1 MYIEGTMKFVKKS
14 LKYSLFVILG
24 GIIVYGFVWYFSD
37 SNTITSASLNKP
49 EVGVPETNF
58 TNKDTNSVANLKEA
72 NFGDNSKV
80 YNKNFSVA
88 EGFANLVEYVTPSV
102 VNISSIKVVKTQGL
116 NLPIEDMDPRMKE
129 LFKNMI
135 PQPDDQKE
143 QRFLSL
149 GSGFIIRSD
158 GFIVTNNHVVQS
170 AESVRVTLHDGKK
183 LPATVYAT
191 DPMSDIA
198 LLKVNAKDLPT
209 LSFGD
214 SNKVRP
220 GDWVISIGNPFGLGG
235 TVSAGIVSAIARDI
249 NIGRYNDFIQTDA
262 AINKG
267 NSGGPMINTKGEIIG
282 INTAIISTSG
292 GGSIG
297 IGFAVPSNVVKQTVA
312 QLLLHKKV
320 VRGWLGVQ
328 IQELTPSMAN
338 SLGLKNIKGVLVAS
352 VIPNSPAAKAGIIG
366 GDIIMKINNIQITD
380 SKLLPKMVSSMSPGS
395 TIKATLLSNK
405 KVKEVSI
412 QITEIPSSAI
422 PSAMGN
428 QDDKQN
434 VGNNIKKR
442 TYEDIGIQVA
452 DLEDSVRAYFKLDKN
467 SKGVIILGVKQDSI
481 AKQKGLGK
489 GLRIISVNQ
498 EPVKDLDSFDDLIT
512 KYKTKGLVFLIEDVK
527 KNRIF
532 ISISKQEIKTGFPEE
547 P

>member
-512 KYKTKGLVFLIEDVK
+512 KYKTKGLVFLIEDVN

>member
-1 MYIEGTMKFVKKS
+1 MKFVKKS
-14 LKYSLFVILG
+14 LKYILFVVLG
-24 GIIVYGFVWYFSD
+24 GIIVYGFVWYFSGSKLD
-37 SNTITSASLNKP
+37 TPNNLNKQDVALP
-49 EVGVPETNF
+49 ESAL
-58 TNKDTNSVANLKEA
+58 TNKDSNNANNLKEA

-80 YNKNFSVA
+80 YNKSFAVA

-214 SNKVRP
+214 SSKVRP

-320 VRGWLGVQ
+320 IRGWLGVQ
-328 IQELTPSMAN
+328 IQELTPSMAK
-338 SLGLKNIKGVLVAS
+338 SLGLKNIRGVLVAS

-366 GDIIMKINNIQITD
+366 GDIIMKINNVQITD
-380 SKLLPKMVSSMSPGS
+380 SKLLPKMVSNMSPGS

-405 KVKEVSI
+405 KVKEVNI
-412 QITEIPSSAI
+412 QITEIPSNVI
-422 PSAMGN
+422 PAAMGN
-428 QDDKQN
+428 QDGKQN
-434 VGNNIKKR
+434 VVNNVKKR

-452 DLEDSVRAYFKLDKN
+452 NLNDRIRTYFKLDKN

-498 EPVKDLDSFDDLIT
+498 ELVKDLDSFDDLIT
-512 KYKTKGLVFLIEDVK
+512 KYKAKGLVFLIEDVK

-532 ISISKQEIKTGFPEE
+532 ISISNQEIKTGFPEE

>member
-1 MYIEGTMKFVKKS
+1 MKFVKKS
-14 LKYSLFVILG
+14 LKYILFVVLG
-24 GIIVYGFVWYFSD
+24 GIIVYGFVWYFSGSKLD
-37 SNTITSASLNKP
+37 TPNNLNKQDVALP
-49 EVGVPETNF
+49 ESAL
-58 TNKDTNSVANLKEA
+58 TNKDSNNANNLKEA

-80 YNKNFSVA
+80 YNKSFAVA

-214 SNKVRP
+214 SSKVRP

-320 VRGWLGVQ
+320 IRGWLGVQ
-328 IQELTPSMAN
+328 IQELTPSMAK
-338 SLGLKNIKGVLVAS
+338 SLGLKNIRGVLVAS

-366 GDIIMKINNIQITD
+366 GDIIMKINNVQITD
-380 SKLLPKMVSSMSPGS
+380 SKLLPKMVSNMSPGS

-405 KVKEVSI
+405 KVKEVNI
-412 QITEIPSSAI
+412 QITEIPSNII
-422 PSAMGN
+422 PAAMGN
-428 QDDKQN
+428 QDGKQN
-434 VGNNIKKR
+434 VANNVKKR

-452 DLEDSVRAYFKLDKN
+452 NLNDRIRTYFKLDKN

-498 EPVKDLDSFDDLIT
+498 ELVKDLDSFDDLIT
-512 KYKTKGLVFLIEDVK
+512 KYKAKGLVFLIEDVK

-532 ISISKQEIKTGFPEE
+532 ISISNQEIKTGFPEE

>member
-1 MYIEGTMKFVKKS
+1 MKFVKKS
-14 LKYSLFVILG
+14 LKYILFVVLG
-24 GIIVYGFVWYFSD
+24 GIIVYGFVWYFSGSKLD
-37 SNTITSASLNKP
+37 TPNNLNKQDVALP
-49 EVGVPETNF
+49 ESAL
-58 TNKDTNSVANLKEA
+58 TNKDSNNANNLKEA

-80 YNKNFSVA
+80 YNKSFAVA

-214 SNKVRP
+214 SSKVRP

-320 VRGWLGVQ
+320 IRGWLGVQ
-328 IQELTPSMAN
+328 IQELTPSMAK
-338 SLGLKNIKGVLVAS
+338 SLGLKNIRGVLVAS

-366 GDIIMKINNIQITD
+366 GDIIMKINNVQITD
-380 SKLLPKMVSSMSPGS
+380 SKLLPKMVSNMSPGS

-405 KVKEVSI
+405 KVKEVNI
-412 QITEIPSSAI
+412 QITEIPSNII
-422 PSAMGN
+422 PAAMGS
-428 QDDKQN
+428 QDGKQN
-434 VGNNIKKR
+434 VANNVKKR

-452 DLEDSVRAYFKLDKN
+452 NLNDRIRTYFKLDKN

-498 EPVKDLDSFDDLIT
+498 ELVKDLDSFDDLIT
-512 KYKTKGLVFLIEDVK
+512 KYKAKGLVFLIEDVK

-532 ISISKQEIKTGFPEE
+532 ISISNQEIKTGFPEE

>member
-1 MYIEGTMKFVKKS
+1 MKFVKKS
-14 LKYSLFVILG
+14 LKYILFVVLG
-24 GIIVYGFVWYFSD
+24 GIIVYGFVWYFSGSKLD
-37 SNTITSASLNKP
+37 TPNNLNKQDVALP
-49 EVGVPETNF
+49 ESAL
-58 TNKDTNSVANLKEA
+58 TNKDSNNANNLKEA

-80 YNKNFSVA
+80 YNKSFAVA

-214 SNKVRP
+214 SSKVRP

-320 VRGWLGVQ
+320 IRGWLGVQ
-328 IQELTPSMAN
+328 IQELTPSMAK
-338 SLGLKNIKGVLVAS
+338 SLGLKNIRGVLVAS

-366 GDIIMKINNIQITD
+366 GDIIMKINNVQITD
-380 SKLLPKMVSSMSPGS
+380 SKLLPKMVSNMSPGS

-405 KVKEVSI
+405 KVKEVNI
-412 QITEIPSSAI
+412 QITEIPSNVI
-422 PSAMGN
+422 PAAMGN
-428 QDDKQN
+428 QDGKQN
-434 VGNNIKKR
+434 VVNNVKKR

-452 DLEDSVRAYFKLDKN
+452 DLNDRVRTYFKLDKN

-498 EPVKDLDSFDDLIT
+498 ELVKDLDSFDDLIT
-512 KYKTKGLVFLIEDVK
+512 KYKAKGLVFLIEDVK

-532 ISISKQEIKTGFPEE
+532 ISISNQEIKTGFPEE

>member
-1 MYIEGTMKFVKKS
+1 MKFVKKS
-14 LKYSLFVILG
+14 LKYTLFVALG
-24 GIIVYGFVWYFSD
+24 GIIVYGFVWYFSGSKLD
-37 SNTITSASLNKP
+37 TPNNLNKQDVALP
-49 EVGVPETNF
+49 ESAL
-58 TNKDTNSVANLKEA
+58 TNKDSNNANNLKEA

-80 YNKNFSVA
+80 YNKSFAVA

-214 SNKVRP
+214 SSKVRP

-320 VRGWLGVQ
+320 IRGWLGVQ
-328 IQELTPSMAN
+328 IQELTPSMAK
-338 SLGLKNIKGVLVAS
+338 SLGLKNIRGVLVAS

-366 GDIIMKINNIQITD
+366 GDIIMKINNVQITD
-380 SKLLPKMVSSMSPGS
+380 SKLLPKMVSNMSPGS

-405 KVKEVSI
+405 KVKEVNI
-412 QITEIPSSAI
+412 QITEIPSNVI
-422 PSAMGN
+422 PAAMGN
-428 QDDKQN
+428 QDGKQN
-434 VGNNIKKR
+434 VVNNVKKR

-452 DLEDSVRAYFKLDKN
+452 DLNDRVRTYFKLDKN

-498 EPVKDLDSFDDLIT
+498 ELVKDLDSFDDLIT
-512 KYKTKGLVFLIEDVK
+512 KYKAKGLVFLIEDVK

-532 ISISKQEIKTGFPEE
+532 ISISNQEIKTGFPEE